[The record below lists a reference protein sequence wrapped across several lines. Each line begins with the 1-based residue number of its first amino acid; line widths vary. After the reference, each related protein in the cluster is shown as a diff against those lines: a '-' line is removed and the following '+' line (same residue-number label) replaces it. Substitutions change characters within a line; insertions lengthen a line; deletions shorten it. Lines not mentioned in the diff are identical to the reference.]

1 MAAHTVRAAPGQLAG
16 DRPQAAA
23 LLRMILVLSDGRQA
37 AALRLR
43 MRIIVRHSGPGR
55 PGNLENDSRSQ
66 GAELGRALRMILY
79 SQTAMGIVDSTFVL
93 VNYPKPTSFRYRPKP
108 TPCKN

>member
-23 LLRMILVLSDGRQA
+23 LLRMIPVLSDGRQA
-37 AALRLR
+37 AALPR
-43 MRIIVRHSGPGR
+43 MRIILGAPRGLAGP
-55 PGNLENDSRSQ
+55 
-66 GAELGRALRMILY
+66 ATLRMILVLRVAEG
-79 SQTAMGIVDSTFVL
+79 SRLLRMILILRSLGIVDSANVL
-93 VNYPKPTSFRYRPKP
+93 VNYPKPASFRYRPKP